1 MKDPLLILIVILVIV
16 LVWRGPKTLPQIGHM
31 LGRGVKEARKE
42 AAEIKTDMHKDDP
55 AAVPAT
61 PAVPPVAPVAPVVAA
76 PAPVAPPPAPP
87 PATPGPGAPGPA

>member
-42 AAEIKTDMHKDDP
+42 AAEIKTDMHKDEPAAAPAPPAAPP
-55 AAVPAT
+55 AAVAT
-61 PAVPPVAPVAPVVAA
+61 P

>member
-42 AAEIKTDMHKDDP
+42 AAEIKTDMHKDEP
-55 AAVPAT
+55 AAVPA
-61 PAVPPVAPVAPVVAA
+61 PPVAAPPAVATP